1 MLLIIKKTVVGF
13 EVSPH
18 ELTVL
23 KWYLQILHQ
32 QEIQD
37 QQIKQ
42 NGLLLETLE
51 VGLLIKNAT
60 YPYILQYNNSHTHV
74 KHIERL
80 V

>member
-1 MLLIIKKTVVGF
+1 MQK
-13 EVSPH
+13 
-18 ELTVL
+18 
-23 KWYLQILHQ
+23 LHQ

-42 NGLLLETLE
+42 NGPLLETPE

-60 YPYILQYNNSHTHV
+60 YPYILQYDDNPHIHV